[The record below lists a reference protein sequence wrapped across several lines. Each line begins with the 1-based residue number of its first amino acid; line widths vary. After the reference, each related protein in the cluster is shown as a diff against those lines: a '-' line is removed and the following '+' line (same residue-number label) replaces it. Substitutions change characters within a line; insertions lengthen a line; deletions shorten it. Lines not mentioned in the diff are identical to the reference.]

1 MSTLQ
6 TLLPIVSN
14 LSRWQ
19 TMAANTPAAKT
30 ATAYF
35 EANIGKVTS
44 AADLVK
50 DPRLFGYAMTAFGM
64 SDRTYAKSL
73 MTQAMTGGITNTSS
87 LANKISDA
95 NIYAFTQAFD
105 FGDNGSSITSSQTL
119 VAQVVA
125 KYNEAT
131 LETQQGQSNTGVQL
145 ALHFLAN
152 ATNIK
157 TSYDILADK
166 NMLSVVQTALNIS
179 PESAF
184 QDIDTQAAQ
193 ITKQLNVA
201 DFQEPTKLTKFVQ
214 KFAAQYDVQQSQANT
229 PTNVLMLDTTSDG
242 AADKNALSM
251 LDAVNGTGQTGSATS
266 SVLSL
271 FNTSS
276 STTTSFDQS
285 FMLKM
290 QGFNA
295 VV

>member
-1 MSTLQ
+1 M
-6 TLLPIVSN
+6 
-14 LSRWQ
+14 
-19 TMAANTPAAKT
+19 
-30 ATAYF
+30 
-35 EANIGKVTS
+35 
-44 AADLVK
+44 
-50 DPRLFGYAMTAFGM
+50 
-64 SDRTYAKSL
+64 
-73 MTQAMTGGITNTSS
+73 
-87 LANKISDA
+87 
-95 NIYAFTQAFD
+95 
-105 FGDNGSSITSSQTL
+105 
-119 VAQVVA
+119 VA

-201 DFQEPTKLTKFVQ
+201 DFQDPTKLTKFVQ